1 MKYFGMPMGMWMLF
15 GSSFR
20 RQLTVVFGYNVS
32 TSKKPRQKLKLDTK
46 KSSLNYQNLK
56 SKIDSK

>member
-32 TSKKPRQKLKLDTK
+32 TSKKPR
-46 KSSLNYQNLK
+46 
-56 SKIDSK
+56 